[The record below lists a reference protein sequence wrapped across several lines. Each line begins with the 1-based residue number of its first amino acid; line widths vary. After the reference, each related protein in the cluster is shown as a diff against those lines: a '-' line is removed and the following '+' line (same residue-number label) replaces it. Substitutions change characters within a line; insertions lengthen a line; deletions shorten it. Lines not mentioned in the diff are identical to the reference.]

1 MGFAVNGSSGDD
13 RGDRSGDQSFADV
26 VNNLSGGPW
35 QAWRRRPPQPP
46 AMAPVVETPAGP
58 HEPAPPGPDEWSE
71 PKSGASVVRPY
82 TWTRGRT
89 APVFDLGVETLVST
103 TEHGHD
109 MAALV
114 SAEHRAVAEL
124 CGDPRSVAEV
134 AALLS
139 LPLGVARVLLA
150 DMADIG
156 LVVVHRN
163 ANSSAETPDMA
174 LMERVLSGLR
184 RL

>member
-1 MGFAVNGSSGDD
+1 VNGSSGDYHD
-13 RGDRSGDQSFADV
+13 DQSFAEV

-35 QAWRRRPPQPP
+35 RVRRRRSNSQRQ
-46 AMAPVVETPAGP
+46 
-58 HEPAPPGPDEWSE
+58 APPRVTSGPALPASAHDHQRTESEKWSE
-71 PKSGASVVRPY
+71 PEAGAAVARPY
-82 TWTRGRT
+82 TWTQGRT
-89 APVFDLGVETLVST
+89 APVMDLGIETLVST

-109 MAALV
+109 MAVLTC
-114 SAEHRAVAEL
+114 AEHRAVAEL

-139 LPLGVARVLLA
+139 LPLGVARVVLA
-150 DMADIG
+150 DMAAIG
-156 LVVVHRN
+156 LVIVHSN
-163 ANSSAETPDMA
+163 TYSGADTPDMA

>member
-1 MGFAVNGSSGDD
+1 MNGSNGDYSD
-13 RGDRSGDQSFADV
+13 DQSFVDV
-26 VNNLSGGPW
+26 VNTLSGGPW
-35 QAWRRRPPQPP
+35 RTRRRGKSRQRQAPPPVAP
-46 AMAPVVETPAGP
+46 APASQTPASGHDERP
-58 HEPAPPGPDEWSE
+58 AEPEEWSE
-71 PKSGASVVRPY
+71 PALGASVARPY
-82 TWTRGRT
+82 TWTQGRT
-89 APVFDLGVETLVST
+89 APVIDLGVETLVST

-109 MAALV
+109 MAVLTC
-114 SAEHRAVAEL
+114 AEHRAVAEL

-139 LPLGVARVLLA
+139 LPLGVARVVLA
-150 DMADIG
+150 DMAAIG

-163 ANSSAETPDMA
+163 TYSSADAPDMA

>member
-1 MGFAVNGSSGDD
+1 VNGSNGDYSDD
-13 RGDRSGDQSFADV
+13 RSFADV

-35 QAWRRRPPQPP
+35 RTRRRRKNSQWQPP
-46 AMAPVVETPAGP
+46 PSVAPGPETPESVHGQQPA
-58 HEPAPPGPDEWSE
+58 EPAEWSE
-71 PKSGASVVRPY
+71 PAPGASVARPY
-82 TWTRGRT
+82 TWTQGRT
-89 APVFDLGVETLVST
+89 APVIDLGVETLVST
-103 TEHGHD
+103 TVHGFE
-109 MAALV
+109 MAVLTC
-114 SAEHRAVAEL
+114 AEHRAVAEL

-139 LPLGVARVLLA
+139 LPLGVARVVVA
-150 DMADIG
+150 DMAAIG

-163 ANSSAETPDMA
+163 TYGSAGTPDMA